1 MSVEMDFAFTLIAIW
16 LTDYSSIADQLL
28 KYNDNL
34 TDLKTNVV
42 LY

>member
-16 LTDYSSIADQLL
+16 FTDYSSIIADQLL

-34 TDLKTNVV
+34 TDLKTNV